1 MRHTFAEYYHELV
14 YDEQAYIYYK
24 NWVIRETKGN
34 RILECACGPG
44 HLSYRL
50 GLNGYEVDALDLDET
65 MIEYAN
71 LNNKLPNINYY
82 CQTMFDLSNLG
93 KYDSIIIFLDSLNY
107 CLVLLEFKKFLSE
120 AYEHLN
126 HNGILLFDIHHP
138 NRLEEFREE
147 YVEEGE
153 LLGTF
158 YQWSIQTIEDNKI
171 HHNIV
176 FYEEDQ
182 MVVNHVE
189 QTVFNPDD
197 IDALLDGLSFTF
209 ERVSDLSDTEFVF
222 DEKLYYRARKV

>member
-14 YDEQAYIYYK
+14 YDEQAYIHYQD
-24 NWVIRETKGN
+24 WVIRETKGN

-50 GLNGYEVDALDLDET
+50 GMNGYEVDALDLDES
-65 MIEYAN
+65 MIAYAN
-71 LNNKLPNINYY
+71 LNNKLQNINYT

-107 CLVLLEFKKFLSE
+107 CLDLVEFKKFLSE

-158 YQWSIQTIEDNKI
+158 YQWSIQTIDDNKI

-176 FYEEDQ
+176 FYEDDQ

-197 IDALLDGLSFTF
+197 IDSLLDSLSFAY